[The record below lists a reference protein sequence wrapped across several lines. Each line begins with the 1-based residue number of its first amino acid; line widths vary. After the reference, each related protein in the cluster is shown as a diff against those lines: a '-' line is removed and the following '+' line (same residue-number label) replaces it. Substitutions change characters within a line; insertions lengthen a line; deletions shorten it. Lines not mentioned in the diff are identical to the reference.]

1 MLQQFLGIFGYLAQE
16 WKYTLIFPHQIKG
29 SLNHYLHI
37 SMYASVS
44 AVRWLWEDKTRVSN
58 SCYNPAWEA
67 ESTDVTVAAS
77 QLVTSQFFFFHF
89 FFLKIFF
96 FFFWKVFVFCWMWNV
111 YVSFNVWYFNIHLL
125 PQHLSSLNC
134 HMVWQEN
141 NLYKTKILPY
151 FLF

>member
-96 FFFWKVFVFCWMWNV
+96 FFFEMYLCSAECEMYMWALMFGILI
-111 YVSFNVWYFNIHLL
+111 YIYSHNIY
-125 PQHLSSLNC
+125 QA
-134 HMVWQEN
+134 
-141 NLYKTKILPY
+141 
-151 FLF
+151 